1 MPTAPYVIHT
11 SCNTT
16 TQLLSGK
23 RPRMK
28 LTRRTLLGALGTL
41 PMARIAHGEVAHRLT
56 LLHINDLHSRHEAV
70 DARALTC
77 TAGSK
82 PDCLGGSARLAGA
95 IFEEAEIAKLAGREV
110 LQLDSGDQFQG
121 SLYYT
126 AWKGEVEAAV
136 ANVFGTEAMAVGNH
150 EFDNGPET
158 LARFV
163 KAVRFPVLSAN
174 IDASAE
180 PALAGLLKPSVRFV
194 RAGIPIGVI
203 GVTTL
208 QTATTSSPGQRIRF
222 TDPAEALTRE
232 AAALRAQGVKL
243 VIALSHLGVD
253 EDKGLAGHV
262 PGVDVFVGGHS
273 HTLLSDSE
281 AGSAGPAHQTI
292 SGPAGHAVVVQAA
305 CYGRYFGRLDLD
317 IDADGRIVAVG
328 GDVRHIGPERQPKL
342 EVLNVVNRY
351 AVQLDTVRRRVIGR
365 TPDSVDIISCRFA
378 ECSFGNFITDAMLA
392 SVPHADVALF
402 NGGGMRTGLPKG
414 EITIGDVLTALPFG
428 NTVATVKVS
437 GADLRAA
444 LANGVARAGYGAFP
458 QVSGLRFTW
467 TPLASP
473 DQRLKDV
480 MVRGADGGFTP
491 LDPQK
496 LYMVVTNNFMRT
508 GGDGYTMLRDRGV
521 DPYDTGPGMDEV
533 VEAAIAKIGDFA
545 PKLDGRISVQ

>member
-1 MPTAPYVIHT
+1 
-11 SCNTT
+11 
-16 TQLLSGK
+16 
-23 RPRMK
+23 MK
-28 LTRRTLLGALGTL
+28 LTRRTLLGTLGAL
-41 PMARIAHGEVAHRLT
+41 PMARLAHGEVAHRLT
-56 LLHINDLHSRHEAV
+56 ILHINDLHSRHEAV
-70 DARALTC
+70 DGRALAC

-82 PDCLGGSARLAGA
+82 PDCFGGSARLAGA
-95 IFEEAEIAKLAGREV
+95 IFEEAEIVKLAGREV
-110 LQLDSGDQFQG
+110 LQLDAGDQFQG

-126 AWKGEVEAAV
+126 AWKGEVEAAI
-136 ANVFGTEAMAVGNH
+136 ANVFGTEAMTVGNH

-208 QTATTSSPGQRIRF
+208 QTATTSSPGPRIRF
-222 TDPAEALTRE
+222 SDPAEALARE
-232 AAALRAQGVKL
+232 AAALRAQGVRL

-253 EDKGLAGHV
+253 EDMRLAGRV
-262 PGVDVFVGGHS
+262 PGVDIFVGGHS

-281 AGSAGPAHQTI
+281 AGAAGPAHHTVT
-292 SGPAGHAVVVQAA
+292 GPAGSAVVVQAA

-317 IDADGRIVAVG
+317 IDADGKIVAVG
-328 GDVRHIGPERQPKL
+328 GDVRHIGAERQPKL
-342 EVLNVVNRY
+342 EVAEIVNRY
-351 AVQLDTVRRRVIGR
+351 AVQLDSVRRRVIGK
-365 TPDSVDIISCRFA
+365 TPDAIDILSCRLA
-378 ECSFGNFITDAMLA
+378 ECSFGNFITDALLA
-392 SVPHADVALF
+392 TVPHADVALF
-402 NGGGMRTGLPKG
+402 NGGGIRTGLPKG
-414 EITIGDVLTALPFG
+414 DVTIGDVLTALPFG
-428 NTVATVKVS
+428 NTVATVKLT

-444 LANGVARAGYGAFP
+444 LANGVARAGYGAFL
-458 QVSGLRFTW
+458 QVSGLRYTW

-480 MVRGADGGFTP
+480 FVRGADGSFVP

-496 LYMVVTNNFMRT
+496 TYLVVTNNFMRT
-508 GGDGYTMLRDRGV
+508 GGDGYVMLRDHGI
-521 DPYDTGPGMDEV
+521 DPYDAGPGMDEI

-545 PKLDGRISVQ
+545 PKLDGRIAVQ